1 MTPTPPQ
8 AGERAEA
15 LLPCPFCG
23 GEPMFESIE
32 AHTHHIAVFM
42 PDYPGA
48 CIVSC
53 EQCCVA
59 IMCEGEASKDDV
71 YARWNARTALPAI
84 AALDSEE
91 SK

>member
-15 LLPCPFCG
+15 LDAARRVVAAFKALGLSDG
-23 GEPMFESIE
+23 GYSQMQRHQECE
-32 AHTHHIAVFM
+32 AAM
-42 PDYPGA
+42 
-48 CIVSC
+48 
-53 EQCCVA
+53 
-59 IMCEGEASKDDV
+59 
-71 YARWNARTALPAI
+71 TALEAAI

>member
-15 LLPCPFCG
+15 LDAARYRWLR
-23 GEPMFESIE
+23 ER
-32 AHTHHIAVFM
+32 
-42 PDYPGA
+42 
-48 CIVSC
+48 
-53 EQCCVA
+53 
-59 IMCEGEASKDDV
+59 ASKLAIYSDV
-71 YARWNARTALPAI
+71 AADVLINGEWQDKGQMDATIDAAI

>member
-15 LLPCPFCG
+15 WIVVNVGCIECG
-23 GEPMFESIE
+23 VSTNVVGVFTEKTAANALAARLGKEMSWREGGQNSYEVFPMP
-32 AHTHHIAVFM
+32 ALN
-42 PDYPGA
+42 
-48 CIVSC
+48 
-53 EQCCVA
+53 QVA
-59 IMCEGEASKDDV
+59 EE
-71 YARWNARTALPAI
+71 YATI